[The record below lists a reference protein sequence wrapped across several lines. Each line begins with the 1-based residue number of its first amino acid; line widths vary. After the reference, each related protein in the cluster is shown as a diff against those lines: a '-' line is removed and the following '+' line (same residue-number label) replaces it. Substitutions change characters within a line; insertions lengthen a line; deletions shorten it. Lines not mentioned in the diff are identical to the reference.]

1 MDLKKKVFVPD
12 LPPRRR
18 TDLGC
23 DCCAAVYRGACASA
37 PRLCTRS
44 PMGCKSSKLA
54 EIRLEREELEKANKK
69 AKELEAA
76 RRTRAAEFV
85 SKQDEKRSRQ
95 DAGGSSSPM
104 ASSTTSSSKTDSL
117 SQAVAEAEHGE
128 NSPHEKLLAK
138 FAAKEAGATQAGQS
152 KVVAPQAVSP
162 EIVPE
167 VADRP
172 RRSRSSKERFTE
184 SIAAAHALGGSPAP
198 SEVGSPAQP
207 EPPSPTPVRDVMASM
222 SRAARKFEENNQMP
236 LEQELVAVKH
246 PPTPITHTHIHIYCR
261 PDRTRNTNYGTG
273 ARRADALARV
283 QAPRPGVPGAVRY
296 REPQPQRQ

>member
-1 MDLKKKVFVPD
+1 
-12 LPPRRR
+12 
-18 TDLGC
+18 
-23 DCCAAVYRGACASA
+23 
-37 PRLCTRS
+37 
-44 PMGCKSSKLA
+44 MGCKSSKLA

-117 SQAVAEAEHGE
+117 SQAVAEAENGE
-128 NSPHEKLLAK
+128 SSPREKLLAK
-138 FAAKEAGATQAGQS
+138 FAAKDAGATQAGQS

-167 VADRP
+167 VADRR
-172 RRSRSSKERFTE
+172 RRSRSNKEQSAE
-184 SIAAAHALGGSPAP
+184 SIAAANAPPAQ
-198 SEVGSPAQP
+198 QP

-236 LEQELVAVKH
+236 LEQELVAVKLL
-246 PPTPITHTHIHIYCR
+246 PTPTTHAYTHNCR

-283 QAPRPGVPGAVRY
+283 QARHGGGGAGRGGLDRVR
-296 REPQPQRQ
+296 QHCAG

>member
-1 MDLKKKVFVPD
+1 
-12 LPPRRR
+12 
-18 TDLGC
+18 
-23 DCCAAVYRGACASA
+23 
-37 PRLCTRS
+37 
-44 PMGCKSSKLA
+44 MGCKSSKLA

-117 SQAVAEAEHGE
+117 SQAVAEAENGE
-128 NSPHEKLLAK
+128 SSPREKLLAK

-167 VADRP
+167 VADR
-172 RRSRSSKERFTE
+172 RRSSRSNKEQSAE
-184 SIAAAHALGGSPAP
+184 SIAAANAP
-198 SEVGSPAQP
+198 PAQP

-236 LEQELVAVKH
+236 LEQELVAVKLL
-246 PPTPITHTHIHIYCR
+246 PTPTTHAYTHNCR

-283 QAPRPGVPGAVRY
+283 QARHGGGGAGRGGLDRVR
-296 REPQPQRQ
+296 QHCAG

>member
-1 MDLKKKVFVPD
+1 MPSPQTYRLGAAT
-12 LPPRRR
+12 LRRG
-18 TDLGC
+18 T
-23 DCCAAVYRGACASA
+23 VYRGACASA

-76 RRTRAAEFV
+76 RRTKAAEFV

-117 SQAVAEAEHGE
+117 SQAVAEAENGE
-128 NSPHEKLLAK
+128 SSPREKLL
-138 FAAKEAGATQAGQS
+138 AKEAGATQAGQS

-167 VADRP
+167 VADR
-172 RRSRSSKERFTE
+172 RRSSRSNKEQSTE
-184 SIAAAHALGGSPAP
+184 SIAAANAP
-198 SEVGSPAQP
+198 PAQP

-246 PPTPITHTHIHIYCR
+246 LPTPTTHTY
-261 PDRTRNTNYGTG
+261 TT
-273 ARRADALARV
+273 
-283 QAPRPGVPGAVRY
+283 
-296 REPQPQRQ
+296 